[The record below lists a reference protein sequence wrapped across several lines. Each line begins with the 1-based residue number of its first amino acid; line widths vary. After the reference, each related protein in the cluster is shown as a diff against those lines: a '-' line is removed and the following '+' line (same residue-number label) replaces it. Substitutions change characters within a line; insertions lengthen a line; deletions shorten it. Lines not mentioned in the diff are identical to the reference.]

1 MQKGCTVG
9 PCLIRRKGGRR
20 TEREYVCV
28 LCMRLCVREKQS
40 NMRLRDLGGQTLIPP
55 GACWVSLQ

>member
-1 MQKGCTVG
+1 MQ
-9 PCLIRRKGGRR
+9 IRVYSRPVFDKEERREEDRKN
-20 TEREYVCV
+20 VCV